1 MSKDIRCAN
10 VTRGWKPVT
19 ATDPREGKPL
29 KTAEPHGRY
38 RVKIPERSEEEQV
51 AGAVENGVSG
61 TTAGG
66 GKPVPVDS
74 PDSKRRRGRNP
85 RRGVPGSGSA
95 SWRGSGPAWKR
106 VTEEATNLKRDEQT
120 TVNYDGGRGA
130 RKDTEGRRREAEGRG
145 WRGEGQRS
153 L

>member
-1 MSKDIRCAN
+1 M
-10 VTRGWKPVT
+10 T

-106 VTEEATNLKRDEQT
+106 VTEEATNLKRDDKT
-120 TVNYDGGRGA
+120 TIELSMVVVERAKTPRVDVER
-130 RKDTEGRRREAEGRG
+130 RKTEGGEMKANEVSSALREALKR
-145 WRGEGQRS
+145 R
-153 L
+153 